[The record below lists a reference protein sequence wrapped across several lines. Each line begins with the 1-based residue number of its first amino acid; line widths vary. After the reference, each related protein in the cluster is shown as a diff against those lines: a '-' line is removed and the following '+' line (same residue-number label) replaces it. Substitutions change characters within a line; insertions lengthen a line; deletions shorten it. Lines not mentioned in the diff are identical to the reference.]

1 MKGAVI
7 AQRCAHTGRTVCV
20 RVCVGVHSHL
30 HRVQRDMS
38 GVVNIASESIN
49 CAAEGVG
56 GSFEAVNFC
65 HEWVRKPSCF
75 N

>member
-1 MKGAVI
+1 MCVF
-7 AQRCAHTGRTVCV
+7 VC
-20 RVCVGVHSHL
+20 VCVGVHSHL
-30 HRVQRDMS
+30 HRVQRDMR
-38 GVVNIASESIN
+38 GVVNIAGESSY

-65 HEWVRKPSCF
+65 HKWDRKPLCF